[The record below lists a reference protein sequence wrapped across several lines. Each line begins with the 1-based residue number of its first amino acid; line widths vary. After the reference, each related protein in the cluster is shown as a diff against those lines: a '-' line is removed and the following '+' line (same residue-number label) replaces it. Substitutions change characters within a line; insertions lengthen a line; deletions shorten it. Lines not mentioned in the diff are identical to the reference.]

1 MQLLKSTNQAPNSDP
16 TYQQLRNLTLS
27 GEAVAVNNFKLK
39 RDAATFHLRSGT
51 VCFVPPVQG
60 GDWGSVCWRWHRVI
74 PFRLFSSLRVSSVT
88 GPDGQG
94 MGFNQEDK
102 NDDADFRA
110 DDMTFRK
117 RAMLNYYD
125 DVLASP

>member
-1 MQLLKSTNQAPNSDP
+1 
-16 TYQQLRNLTLS
+16 
-27 GEAVAVNNFKLK
+27 
-39 RDAATFHLRSGT
+39 
-51 VCFVPPVQG
+51 
-60 GDWGSVCWRWHRVI
+60 
-74 PFRLFSSLRVSSVT
+74 
-88 GPDGQG
+88 

-110 DDMTFRK
+110 YDMTFRK